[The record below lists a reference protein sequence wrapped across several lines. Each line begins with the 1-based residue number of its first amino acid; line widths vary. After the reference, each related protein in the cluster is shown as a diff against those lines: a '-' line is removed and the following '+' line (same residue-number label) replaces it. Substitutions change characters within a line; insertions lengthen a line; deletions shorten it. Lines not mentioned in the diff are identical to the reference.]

1 MVVHACD
8 SSTHY
13 AEAGEAQ
20 CRGQPGLHSEPL
32 DSKKNASRKRWSL
45 LHSFFSSSTPI
56 GAYEAST
63 SLTELASQTIG
74 I

>member
-32 DSKKNASRKRWSL
+32 DSKKKMQAEKDGL
-45 LHSFFSSSTPI
+45 CSTPSFLP
-56 GAYEAST
+56 ALPLVLMRQA
-63 SLTELASQTIG
+63 LH
-74 I
+74 